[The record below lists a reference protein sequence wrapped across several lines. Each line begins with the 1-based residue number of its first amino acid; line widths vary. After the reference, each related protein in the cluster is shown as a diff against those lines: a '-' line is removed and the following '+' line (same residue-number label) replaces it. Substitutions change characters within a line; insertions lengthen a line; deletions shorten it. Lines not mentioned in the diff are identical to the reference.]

1 MNQVSSSLLLSPE
14 VSIMYAQLPV
24 DGVRIMPVLI
34 SLLHVKASHAWTVL
48 STLFNT
54 CTQCVPLN

>member
-1 MNQVSSSLLLSPE
+1 MNQFSSSLLLRPE
-14 VSIMYAQLPV
+14 VSLMCAASR
-24 DGVRIMPVLI
+24 GRRIMPVLI

-54 CTQCVPLN
+54 CARRVPLN